1 MANLYYKYEI
11 AEKIGVSNSTLR
23 KWLNVK
29 YYVELQKLGYEKR
42 QKYLTIKQI
51 NYLREILCFDL

>member
-11 AEKIGVSNSTLR
+11 AEKIGVSSSTLR

>member
-1 MANLYYKYEI
+1 MANIYYKYEI
-11 AEKIGVSNSTLR
+11 AEKIGVSCSTLR
-23 KWLNVK
+23 KWLNIK

-51 NYLREILCFDL
+51 NYLREILCFEI

>member
-11 AEKIGVSNSTLR
+11 AEKIGVSKTTLR
-23 KWLNVK
+23 KWLNVR
-29 YYVELQKLGYEKR
+29 YYEELKKLGYQKS

-51 NYLREILCFDL
+51 NYLQEILCFEI